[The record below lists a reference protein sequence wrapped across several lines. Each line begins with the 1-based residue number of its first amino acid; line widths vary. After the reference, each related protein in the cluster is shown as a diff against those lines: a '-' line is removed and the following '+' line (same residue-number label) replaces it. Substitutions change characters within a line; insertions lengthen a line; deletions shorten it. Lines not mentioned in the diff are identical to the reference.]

1 MGQYSAYHLSDC
13 ETLCTESPSHSSDL
27 FGDLACQ
34 SGILATRASYI
45 AGFLKPTHRYLH
57 RVSYDDSQIAHVHEE
72 GHHDGASS
80 FSTLEYVLLSDA
92 EIVESW
98 TLSERDD
105 LMRLAASEF
114 IQQLHGA
121 LIGSPNDFIAVLV
134 QGLQASLDRDCL
146 AAFRLKPQGIVDV
159 MDKVPVALLRS
170 YVKSGLLA
178 EQELCALYDNELF
191 RAGSDYQEKQRGRD
205 PQSTLLSLFDESFAP
220 QPPSVQQAVARY
232 HFIAGAEWKPFL
244 APGVMLGFTERQF
257 RYLREAQGEQAAIAA
272 LLDDRL
278 AVAIESEPYLLRALV
293 TGRTQDAVSLLK
305 RYANHRRGLLTF
317 IRHFVALY
325 GHPPRFRFDVLPFYE
340 EVKREQFSAGSLT
353 LRQLCESGYAAALE
367 QHLKTENPPLKAL
380 NSALPYA
387 ADMGYTHMVKLLHEA
402 GADLDTWANYAI
414 KTATS
419 KGYGPLL
426 RYLRDNGVSWEEPEK
441 SDSAWGF

>member
-27 FGDLACQ
+27 FGDLASQ

-293 TGRTQDAVSLLK
+293 TGRTQDAVSL
-305 RYANHRRGLLTF
+305 
-317 IRHFVALY
+317 
-325 GHPPRFRFDVLPFYE
+325 
-340 EVKREQFSAGSLT
+340 
-353 LRQLCESGYAAALE
+353 
-367 QHLKTENPPLKAL
+367 
-380 NSALPYA
+380 
-387 ADMGYTHMVKLLHEA
+387 
-402 GADLDTWANYAI
+402 
-414 KTATS
+414 
-419 KGYGPLL
+419 
-426 RYLRDNGVSWEEPEK
+426 
-441 SDSAWGF
+441 